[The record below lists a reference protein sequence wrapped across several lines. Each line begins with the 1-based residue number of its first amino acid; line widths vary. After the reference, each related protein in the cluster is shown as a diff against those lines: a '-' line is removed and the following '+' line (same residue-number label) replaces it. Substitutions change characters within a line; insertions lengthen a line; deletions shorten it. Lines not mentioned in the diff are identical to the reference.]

1 MATAEAS
8 LSDTTSQVTVF
19 TGFLGAGKTT
29 LILSVL
35 KQLPKDYRVVVL
47 KNEFGDAE
55 TDSALMRESSIEVKE
70 MINGCLCCVLV
81 GQMKNALQEL
91 KETYQP
97 HRIIVETSGSAFP
110 APIAW
115 QIRELAD
122 KGFRLDSIVTVV
134 DCANFMGYEDT
145 SYTAKMQAQ
154 YTDLVLLNKHQL
166 VNEQQL
172 DTVIDRVN
180 DLNTD
185 TPKVK
190 CGSDRD
196 APISLDLLFGLDTKL
211 FQLQSGNLS
220 SAHATTAA
228 AGMNAHENHHQE
240 EVDRIKITTT
250 RDTHPTAY
258 GVTALAA
265 LLTALPRE
273 DIYRIKGVI
282 RLMGPDPAAMEKL
295 PASLVDAV
303 QSLAPNDCALFI
315 LNYSFGRYT
324 LTSLTHEASAHQHA
338 QTMAY
343 LTVMGQDLA
352 LHRTRLREGF
362 GVTADAQFQWYPRGH
377 MH

>member
-91 KETYQP
+91 KEAYQP

-115 QIRELAD
+115 QIRELTD
-122 KGFRLDSIVTVV
+122 EGFRLDSIVTVV
-134 DCANFMGYEDT
+134 DCANFTGYEDT

-154 YTDLVLLNKHQL
+154 YTDLILLNKHQL
-166 VNEQQL
+166 VNERQL
-172 DTVIDRVN
+172 DTVIDRIN

-190 CGSDRD
+190 CGSDSD

-211 FQLQSGNLS
+211 FQLQSGDES
-220 SAHATTAA
+220 SARAA
-228 AGMNAHENHHQE
+228 ALLDAHKNHHQE

-250 RDTHPTAY
+250 CDLHPTAY
-258 GVTALAA
+258 DVVSLVAF
-265 LLTALPRE
+265 LTALSRE

-282 RLMGPDPAAMEKL
+282 RLAGPGQAATRKL
-295 PASLVDAV
+295 SAPLVDAV
-303 QSLAPNDCALFI
+303 QSLTPNDAALFI

-324 LTSLTHEASAHQHA
+324 LTPLTHNATAHQHA
-338 QTMAY
+338 KTMAY

-352 LHRTRLREGF
+352 LYRTRFRDGF
-362 GVTADAQFQWYPRGH
+362 GVTDDSQFQWYPKGH